1 MKIGLVL
8 GGGGSRGLAH
18 VGVLKVLVREQ
29 IPIDLI
35 VGTSMGGVMGV
46 LFALGIPLERL
57 ATEMTVL
64 QNNPL
69 INVKVLSARARQR
82 MLRELLSKALAGKTF
97 ADLEIPTTLMAVDM
111 INGKEIALNQG
122 PLVPA
127 ALATS
132 AVPALFPPVVI
143 DGVPFA
149 DGGVI
154 DSLATHVAYAQG
166 ADHVI
171 AVDIE
176 PPLQTDKPWQDPI
189 SATTGFQLSLL
200 FGAPDPSN
208 KPNMFAA
215 MWRAFRVLSW
225 HVHTER
231 LEAHQPDVLLKPD
244 VGDYGSLDFKDIDGP
259 LQAGT
264 TEAERHLDELR
275 ALTKL

>member
-18 VGVLKVLVREQ
+18 VGVLQVLVRER
-29 IPIDLI
+29 IPVDLI
-35 VGTSMGGVMGV
+35 VGTSMGGVVGV
-46 LFALGIPLERL
+46 LFALGIPLDRL
-57 ATEMTVL
+57 ATEMNVL

-82 MLRELLSKALAGKTF
+82 MLRELLSRALAGKTF
-97 ADLEIPTTLMAVDM
+97 ADLAIPTTLMAVDM
-111 INGKEIALNQG
+111 ISGKEVALNHG
-122 PLVPA
+122 PLSPA

-143 DGVPFA
+143 DGVPLA

-154 DSLATHVAYAQG
+154 DSLATRVAYEQG
-166 ADHVI
+166 ADRVI

-176 PPLQTDKPWQDPI
+176 PPLDTEKPWQDPI

-200 FGAPDPSN
+200 FGTPESSR
-208 KPNMFAA
+208 KPNMFSA

-231 LEAHQPDVLLKPD
+231 LAAHRPDVLLKPD
-244 VGDYGSLDFKDIDGP
+244 VGAYGSLDFKNIEGP
-259 LQAGT
+259 MRAGAN
-264 TEAERHLDELR
+264 EAELHLAELK
-275 ALTKL
+275 ALA